1 MARDAVKR
9 LKLAKRAAR
18 AVLSGGGSVDAAA
31 TAAQQFG
38 TPADGSDSDGDSDD
52 GSQDG
57 DVPDVEALASAVEG
71 QLALAGSREPCAP
84 ASGDG

>member
-1 MARDAVKR
+1 MSAKAELRKHGADAEKALMKEFMQLMDMDVMDPQK
-9 LKLAKRAAR
+9 A
-18 AVLSGGGSVDAAA
+18 DEF
-31 TAAQQFG
+31 TAQDEAG
-38 TPADGSDSDGDSDD
+38 GDSDD

-71 QLALAGSREPCAP
+71 RLALAGSREPCAP